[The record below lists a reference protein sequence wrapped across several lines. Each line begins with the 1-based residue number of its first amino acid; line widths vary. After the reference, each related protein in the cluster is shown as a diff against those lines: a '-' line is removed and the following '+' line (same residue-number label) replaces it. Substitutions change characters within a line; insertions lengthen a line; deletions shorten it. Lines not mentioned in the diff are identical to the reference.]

1 MTLKT
6 IHVIA
11 SAYQRFGELRVFVQS
26 FINQTKNNWLLTVI
40 HDGPNQEFNFIMS
53 EFVKNFPK
61 KINFHNTDV
70 RANDYGHSLRD
81 LGLKAIKGDYVL
93 LTNADNY
100 YVIKYIEFLNEVIL
114 INDPDV
120 ITYDMVHSHKNPG
133 IYSKWNY
140 LLNRLS
146 FFNFKN
152 LINRPSYNYFKTS
165 YKRDKIDIG
174 AAIIKTHLIKELDFR
189 DKTFSGDATYFEDIA
204 KIKPSLKIIKIPRV
218 LFVHN

>member
-6 IHVIA
+6 IHIIA

-140 LLNRLS
+140 LLNRLF

-174 AAIIKTHLIKELDFR
+174 AAIIKTNLIKELDFR

-204 KIKPSLKIIKIPRV
+204 KIKSSLKIIKIPRV